1 MSHQLQPSASA
12 VTLAASSQHP
22 PSSIPQRLL
31 DSQGPP
37 PSTLSHSTSRTT
49 LGTHAT
55 ARGTHSHS
63 TSDKGHDES
72 MFASAGHHP
81 SSTNPLFILGPWFK
95 DKTGRVVTL
104 RGVNLSG
111 GSKMPA
117 NAPSHRS
124 DNFLEDD
131 GRSFSFIGRPFPLE
145 DADEHLSRLK
155 HWGFNFL
162 RFIVTWESIE
172 HAGPGIYDYDFFEY
186 LVQVLRKCKEYG
198 FKCFLDPH
206 QDVWSRFSGG
216 SGAPLWTLYLAGLDP
231 EGFPA
236 TNAAL
241 VHNQYPEPEAFPK
254 MVWATNYNKL
264 AAATM
269 FTLFFAGST
278 FAPKCVVDQ
287 MNIQDYLQSH
297 YIKSYMALAEY
308 IHRQHGI
315 EDDVVVGY
323 DTLNEPSAGWIGV
336 EDVTKIPHHQ
346 ELKNDATPT
355 PFQAMMLGQGITQT
369 VEHWHMTFFGPKKK
383 GMITVKPEGRTAWLS
398 PEKRASKDAVFGWR
412 RADEFPKA
420 GECIWG
426 SHGVW
431 DIVSQEV
438 LNPTYFLNDPETG
451 EPYLFDTRSFLPF
464 CRRFA
469 QAVRSIHR
477 AAIIFL
483 EPPVNEIPPS
493 LPPPHDDEDVA
504 QFDLTS
510 RVVYA
515 PHWYDGLTLLGKKW
529 NFFNIDYLGVKRGRY
544 PNYASAVKIGDKA
557 IRECFRHQLACIKE
571 EGQQSIGMHPTLIG
585 EIGIP
590 YDMYEGR
597 SYKPGGNY
605 KDQVRAMDANMYAL
619 ESNHLNFTLWNY
631 CADNSHKWGDRW
643 NGEDLSLWSKND
655 IPASILARPRASRLQ
670 HPERIT
676 VVPHRIPD
684 MVQSWKDKDKDESD
698 LSTTE
703 TGDSPSSGLSRRSSP
718 GATVVGSDDEM
729 SEAIKHTRLD
739 IVNSTTSNTSTTLS
753 SKPLMK
759 KRGSDD
765 GVSSTS
771 STNTSKDTR
780 HWGSELDEFDLGGRA
795 VIAFCRPYAQ
805 KVAGLPMD
813 LSFSIANPVFRFS
826 FRTFSGSDK
835 VPVSATVSNPT
846 LPLKA
851 PRRSDPTEIYLPR
864 IHFPNV
870 IEYCRQHGEEGGASG
885 VYHQVQASSSASTS
899 SRRSAKEPVC
909 PIQVSCGVWEF
920 NEETQMLY
928 WWVDNETDEHG
939 EQRDALHEI
948 TVHGRK
954 WTGKSSVGYRAS
966 GGLWDAFSHLPPA
979 TSLTPSAFRVLPSM
993 SDNKKRPGEPGSGK
1007 DRKRAKMQTARS
1019 IETQSASSSPR
1030 QLYTGQAGSARAP
1043 RTVDVVNF
1051 AEARAFEINALHSA
1065 MTRSQDSASQRA
1077 FQSLP
1082 RNLRRRA
1089 ASHNIKRLPVRL
1101 RERAKREVEA
1111 EPVKKGKKPD
1121 NRYKKRRH
1129 GTLKEEYMRRQGTK
1143 RWLETHIWQAKR
1155 MKMVDIWGYK
1165 LADHSN
1171 ENGIKAAY
1179 RSSHHQCILQDMS
1192 YYGCMEI
1199 KGSRKAI
1206 ASVFERMMDPTVP
1219 KVTSARY
1226 VTGKRQYMANLYELD
1241 AFPQKMIAPM
1251 TLLWRQASPSAM
1263 ATDSGD
1269 DEDAQLWVWIH
1280 PSSFDLAL
1288 KHLRE
1293 AAVQLDLGNKV
1304 SIEDLEN
1311 SLVMFEF
1318 TGPRSTALL
1327 QAVLRLSALSED
1339 SPYTEAHRVWEK
1351 ISTLRSST
1359 VLPPGI
1365 VLGLLVDDPRLTFPQ
1380 KAQPRK
1386 REMDHQV
1393 VHDVEHL
1400 LAQWPD
1406 SVAWSAL
1413 WDPTLRS
1420 SLLTNMA
1427 TEGALNTRRQ
1437 ANLVPG
1443 TKLPTLVTDAQ
1454 IPVLLFQR
1462 EGKPSLGPAPGTL
1475 ASTAGASREYDCG
1488 WTLVLPKG
1496 WGMAFWKSLIFAG
1509 AKPGGMRERHS
1520 FHFETR
1526 QSCFPYDYPSTSA
1539 YEAYALREG
1548 AERQAA
1554 YERTPVAKRVNYR
1567 KLGVEEPFVADWAK
1581 CLASQARQVERG
1593 GGSGAQVEGAEVCD
1607 KDVWLLQTAALVDG
1621 LRGLARQPRKDVPE
1635 ATPLTLEALNAAV
1648 VGDALQAILA
1658 KRHAG
1663 GGVQPPL
1670 PLPQLCRTVPRIE
1683 HAVVRVAIDFL
1694 NRGTSSMNG
1703 RIFAI
1708 PEDKYEAWCDKV
1720 RLRGKRDVEGQAR
1733 RLQKSM
1739 ANKVKV
1745 RSWVDEDDEMDKEDE
1760 GDEDEDDLDELDRQR
1775 PPAETLLGY
1784 ITTGQYCYSEG
1795 KSFAI
1800 GCCSAVGLARLMRAE
1815 QMREAAKR
1823 QQDQPPE
1830 DTTGTHSAIKAT
1842 NGVPRMMVL
1851 IRGTTSHLSRPAKLT
1866 ILT

>member
-12 VTLAASSQHP
+12 ATLAPSSQSP
-22 PSSIPQRLL
+22 PSAIPQRLL
-31 DSQGPP
+31 GGSGS

-49 LGTHAT
+49 LGTQAT
-55 ARGTHSHS
+55 ARVAHHGAGGIK
-63 TSDKGHDES
+63 DQDES
-72 MFASAGHHP
+72 MFSSVGHHP
-81 SSTNPLFILGPWFK
+81 SSIDPLLILGPWFK

-111 GSKMPA
+111 GSKMPQ

-131 GRSFSFIGRPFPLE
+131 GRSFSFVGRPFPLE
-145 DADEHLSRLK
+145 DADKHLSRLK

-172 HAGPGIYDYDFFEY
+172 HAGPGIYDYEFFEY
-186 LVQVLRKCKEYG
+186 LVKVLRKCKEYG

-241 VHNQYPEPEAFPK
+241 VHNQYPDPEAFPK

-287 MNIQDYLQSH
+287 MNIQDYLQTH

-336 EDVTKIPHHQ
+336 EDITKFPHHQ

-369 VEHWHMTFFGPKKK
+369 VELWHMTFFGPKKK
-383 GMITVKPEGRTAWLS
+383 GMTTIKPEGRTAWLS
-398 PEKRASKDAVFGWR
+398 SEKRALKDEIFGWKR
-412 RADEFPKA
+412 SPDYPKA
-420 GECIWG
+420 GECIWAA
-426 SHGVW
+426 HGVW
-431 DIVSQEV
+431 DIVSQTV
-438 LNPTYFLNDPETG
+438 LNPTYFLNDPESG
-451 EPYLFDTRSFLPF
+451 EPFSFDTRSFLPF

-469 QAVRSIHR
+469 QAVRSVHR

-590 YDMYEGR
+590 YDMNNGR
-597 SYKPGGNY
+597 SYRSGGSF

-643 NGEDLSLWSKND
+643 NGEDLSLFSNDD
-655 IPASILARPRASRLQ
+655 IPSSELSRLRTS
-670 HPERIT
+670 EALAGRIT
-676 VVPHRIPD
+676 EEPHRIPA
-684 MVQSWKDKDKDESD
+684 MLARSESKGEVD
-698 LSTTE
+698 HSSTE
-703 TGDSPSSGLSRRSSP
+703 TSTIFSQGLSRRSSP
-718 GATVVGSDDEM
+718 ELTTAGSDGEQQA
-729 SEAIKHTRLD
+729 SGGHASVIAVEY
-739 IVNSTTSNTSTTLS
+739 TTSS
-753 SKPLMK
+753 SSAASSNKPLMK
-759 KRGSDD
+759 KRDSNN
-765 GVSSTS
+765 STS
-771 STNTSKDTR
+771 TTSSKMTQALDSR
-780 HWGSELDEFDLGGRA
+780 LDEFDLGGRA
-795 VIAFCRPYAQ
+795 LIAFCRPYAQ
-805 KVAGLPMD
+805 KVAGIPME
-813 LSFSIANPVFRFS
+813 LSFSITNPVFHFT
-826 FRTFSGSDK
+826 FRTFLGSNK
-835 VPVSATVSNPT
+835 VPISATVSNPT
-846 LPLKA
+846 LPLKS
-851 PRRSDPTEIYLPR
+851 PRHSDPTEIYLPR
-864 IHFPNV
+864 IHFPN
-870 IEYCRQHGEEGGASG
+870 IGEYCRAVGR
-885 VYHQVQASSSASTS
+885 SSFS
-899 SRRSAKEPVC
+899 SVPQRSMTNSKQQQQQQQQQNLKEPVC
-909 PIQVSCGVWEF
+909 PIQVSSGTWEW

-928 WWVDNETDEHG
+928 WWADCEIHDSG
-939 EQRDALHEI
+939 EPKDALHEI
-948 TVHGRK
+948 TVYGRK
-954 WTGKSSVGYRAS
+954 WTGKGGSAGYHS
-966 GGLWDAFSHLPPA
+966 NGGVMGALSQCC
-979 TSLTPSAFRVLPSM
+979 RVSKL
-993 SDNKKRPGEPGSGK
+993 
-1007 DRKRAKMQTARS
+1007 QTARS
-1019 IETQSASSSPR
+1019 IETQSVAPPPR
-1030 QLYTGQAGSARAP
+1030 QPLTGSAGSAKAP

-1065 MTRSQDSASQRA
+1065 LTRSQDSASQRA

-1101 RERAKREVEA
+1101 RERAKREVEV
-1111 EPVKKGKKPD
+1111 EPVKNNKKPD
-1121 NRYKKRRH
+1121 NRYKRRRH
-1129 GTLKEEYMRRQGTK
+1129 GTLKQEYLRRQGTK

-1165 LADHSN
+1165 LADYSN

-1179 RSSHHQCILQDMS
+1179 RSSHHQCIMQDLS
-1192 YYGCMEI
+1192 YFGCLEI
-1199 KGSRKAI
+1199 RGSRSDI
-1206 ASVFERMMDPTVP
+1206 ARVFERMMDPTLPTVL
-1219 KVTSARY
+1219 SERY
-1226 VTGKRQYMANLYELD
+1226 ATGKRQYMANLYEFD
-1241 AFPQKMIAPM
+1241 SFPQKMIAPM
-1251 TLLWRQASPSAM
+1251 TLLWRQSPSSSSSA
-1263 ATDSGD
+1263 APTLTEEGNDRDG
-1269 DEDAQLWVWIH
+1269 QLWVWIH
-1280 PSSFDLAL
+1280 PCSFDLA
-1288 KHLRE
+1288 RE
-1293 AAVQLDLGNKV
+1293 QLQKTVSKLGLESKV
-1304 SIEDLEN
+1304 SIQDLEN
-1311 SLVMFEF
+1311 SLVMYEF

-1327 QAVLRLSALSED
+1327 QAVLQLSSLPNN
-1339 SPYTEAHRVWEK
+1339 SPYAEAHRVWER

-1359 VLPPGI
+1359 MLPPGI

-1386 REMDHQV
+1386 REMDNSV
-1393 VHDVEHL
+1393 VQEVEQL
-1400 LAQWPD
+1400 MTKWPEN
-1406 SVAWSAL
+1406 VASSDIWES
-1413 WDPTLRS
+1413 TIRT
-1420 SLLTNMA
+1420 SLLENMVS
-1427 TEGALNTRRQ
+1427 ENSLNERRQ

-1443 TKLPTLVTDAQ
+1443 TKLPTLDTDAR
-1454 IPVLLFQR
+1454 IPILLLQR
-1462 EGKPSLGPAPGTL
+1462 EGKPSLGPAPGSV

-1488 WTLVLPKG
+1488 WTLAVPKG
-1496 WGMAFWKSLIFAG
+1496 WGMAFWKSFIFVG
-1509 AKPGGMRERHS
+1509 AKVGGMRERRS

-1526 QSCFPYDYPSTSA
+1526 QSCFPYDYPSTTA
-1539 YEAYALREG
+1539 YEAYMEQYSTEAK
-1548 AERQAA
+1548 AA
-1554 YERTPVAKRVNYR
+1554 YDRKPVAKRVNYT
-1567 KLGVEEPFVADWAK
+1567 KLGVEDPFAANWTK
-1581 CLASQARQVERG
+1581 CLKVNAKQSGSTEEQLASIDN
-1593 GGSGAQVEGAEVCD
+1593 GSIWV
-1607 KDVWLLQTAALVDG
+1607 LQTAALLDA
-1621 LRGLARQPRKDVPE
+1621 LRGLARQPRKGIENAV
-1635 ATPLTLEALNAAV
+1635 PLTLEALNTAV
-1648 VGDALQAILA
+1648 IQEKLQEIYH
-1658 KRHAG
+1658 KRG
-1663 GGVQPPL
+1663 LSLSEERIGSVK
-1670 PLPQLCRTVPRIE
+1670 IE

-1694 NRGTSSMNG
+1694 GRGTSSMNG
-1703 RIFAI
+1703 RIYAV
-1708 PEDKYEAWCDKV
+1708 PEDKYEAWCAKV
-1720 RLRGKRDVEGQAR
+1720 RLRGKRDAEGQAR
-1733 RLQKSM
+1733 RLT
-1739 ANKVKV
+1739 ANMDAKKFK
-1745 RSWVDEDDEMDKEDE
+1745 SWVDESESEDE
-1760 GDEDEDDLDELDRQR
+1760 GGDDEDDLDDLDWTC

-1800 GCCSAVGLARLMRAE
+1800 GCCSAVGLARVMRAE
-1815 QMREAAKR
+1815 QMRDAAKK
-1823 QQDQPPE
+1823 QKGEQGEQEEQDSF
-1830 DTTGTHSAIKAT
+1830 GTASRTKGT
-1842 NGVPRMMVL
+1842 NGVPRMLVL
-1851 IRGTTSHLSRPAKLT
+1851 IRGTTSHLSRPAKLS